1 MTDIERARRVAE
13 HLIRIRAV
21 HCNLETPFV
30 FTSGTVSPVY
40 VDIRRLIGFPVERRE
55 VMDDMARLVEREVG
69 PGTIDVVAGGETAG
83 IPYAAWLAERLDLPM
98 IYVRKKPKAFGRM
111 SQIEGHVEEG
121 QRVLLVEDLITD
133 GGSKFNFLRGIR
145 QAGAT
150 VAHLAVVFE
159 YGTIPETRPAL
170 MAEGVALHSLTTW
183 ETLLEVAE
191 TKSYFSPAEV
201 AETRRFLADPKGW
214 GATGRAPASPP
225 R

>member
-1 MTDIERARRVAE
+1 MNDTERARRVAE

-21 HCNLETPFV
+21 HCNLEEPFV
-30 FTSGTVSPVY
+30 FTSGRLSPVY
-40 VDIRRLIGFPVERRE
+40 VDIRRLIGFPAERRE
-55 VMDDMARLVEREVG
+55 IMDLMARMVEREVG
-69 PGTIDVVAGGETAG
+69 RGAFDVVAGGETAG

-98 IYVRKKPKAFGRM
+98 IYVRKQPKAFGRM
-111 SQIEGHVEEG
+111 SQIEGYLEEG

-150 VAHLAVVFE
+150 VSHLAVVFE

-170 MAEGVALHSLTTW
+170 AAEGVSLYSLTTW
-183 ETLLEVAE
+183 ATLLDVAAS
-191 TKSYFSPAEV
+191 KGYFSAAEV

-214 GATGRAPASPP
+214 GATRRPAGA
-225 R
+225 